1 MERWFNQ
8 VWYERK
14 RPPAWLLPFEGL
26 FIALSGLRRWLYRRN
41 ILRRHRL
48 PVPVIVIG
56 NIAVGGTGK
65 TPLTRHLCESLLAAG
80 YRPGV
85 ISRGYGGARRS
96 EPLLVHPDDPA
107 TLVGDE
113 PLMLAQACDVPV
125 CIFPDRARAGRHLL
139 SNRDVNVILCD
150 DGMQHYAL
158 ERDFEV
164 AVIDARRGIG
174 NGHRLPAGPLRESIA
189 RLQQVDCIV
198 AQGRPDHQGVV
209 PATVDAHMWLAGSEF
224 VRLFDGERR
233 PVSEGVPVDLRD
245 NIVAVAGIGHP
256 ERFFETLGDLGIRAF
271 SRKFADHHR
280 FQASDFDFAEGR
292 PVIMTAKDAVKCR
305 SFAQPSWWYLD
316 VKARFDDD
324 PASLLLKW
332 IEEQGGQIFA
342 NA

>member
-1 MERWFNQ
+1 MERWFNH

-14 RPPAWLLPFEGL
+14 RPPVWLLALEGL

-41 ILRRHRL
+41 VFPRHRL

-85 ISRGYGGARRS
+85 ISRGYGGSRRG
-96 EPLLVHPDDPA
+96 EPLLVHPDDSA
-107 TLVGDE
+107 SLVGDE
-113 PLMLAQACDVPV
+113 PLMLARTCDVPV
-125 CIFPDRARAGRHLL
+125 CIFPDRVRAGRHLL

-158 ERDFEV
+158 ERDFEI
-164 AVIDARRGIG
+164 AVFDARRGIG
-174 NGHRLPAGPLRESIA
+174 NGHRLPAGPLRESVA
-189 RLQQVDCIV
+189 RLQDVDCIV
-198 AQGRPDHQGVV
+198 AQGAPDQRDVV
-209 PATVDAHMWLAGSEF
+209 PVTADANMWLAASEF
-224 VRLFDGERR
+224 VRLVDDESR
-233 PVSEGVPVDLRD
+233 PVSEGAPVDLRD
-245 NIVAVAGIGHP
+245 NAVAVAGIGYP
-256 ERFFETLGDLGIRAF
+256 ERFFETLGELGIRAY

-280 FQASDFDFAEGR
+280 FQSSDFDFAEGR

-305 SFAQPSWWYLD
+305 PFARSSWWYLD

-324 PASLLLKW
+324 PARRLLEWLD
-332 IEEQGGQIFA
+332 EQGT
-342 NA
+342 